1 MILSDVG
8 EASVHEFAVSE
19 EVEEGAVT
27 GVSWWSAGLM
37 VAHTTC
43 LLPHDGTIQ
52 PTITQ
57 SVKSDSQVLQLNNQE
72 HFLTALLDTW
82 LNMIKSY
89 DGG

>member
-1 MILSDVG
+1 MWMILSDVG

-19 EVEEGAVT
+19 EGEDGAVT
-27 GVSWWSAGLM
+27 EVSWWSAGLM

-57 SVKSDSQVLQLNNQE
+57 SLSQSVSQPG
-72 HFLTALLDTW
+72 LT
-82 LNMIKSY
+82 IK
-89 DGG
+89 